1 MSMKKLLLAS
11 FLGAISTGATAATVD
26 FGNNFNNFDS
36 AADTTVHG
44 EIVSR
49 FDFGNGLTGHI
60 VVSNPNEV
68 GGVGEARIFDTRL
81 TGTSDDDLEGDFEN
95 VADSNDDRDFGKAL
109 IIQERASLADSVS
122 DDERGGGIVTFFF
135 DTAINLLNLTYL
147 DGERGAIVSTSG
159 TELGDFGSGVSGD
172 HKFVELNFERNS
184 DAFGIRSFSVQYN
197 GSGAIGAFD
206 AEVSPIPL
214 PAALSLMLA
223 GLGGLG
229 VAGRKRKA
237 S

>member
-11 FLGAISTGATAATVD
+11 CLGALSTGATAATVD
-26 FGNNFNNFDS
+26 FGKNFNNFDS
-36 AADTTVHG
+36 ASDTTAHG

-49 FDFGNGLTGHI
+49 FDFGNGLTGRI

-95 VADSNDDRDFGKAL
+95 VANAADNRDFGKAL
-109 IIQERASLADSVS
+109 IIQERVSLADSNA
-122 DDERGGGIVTFFF
+122 DDERSGGVVTFFF
-135 DTAINLLNLTYL
+135 DKAINLLNLSYL
-147 DGERGAIVSTSG
+147 DGERGATVSTGG

-172 HKFVELNFERNS
+172 HKFVELHFARNP
-184 DAFGIRSFSVQYN
+184 DAFGIRSFSVNYN

-206 AEVSPIPL
+206 AEVAPIPL
-214 PAALSLMLA
+214 PAGLGLLLA

-229 VAGRKRKA
+229 VASRKRRA
-237 S
+237 A